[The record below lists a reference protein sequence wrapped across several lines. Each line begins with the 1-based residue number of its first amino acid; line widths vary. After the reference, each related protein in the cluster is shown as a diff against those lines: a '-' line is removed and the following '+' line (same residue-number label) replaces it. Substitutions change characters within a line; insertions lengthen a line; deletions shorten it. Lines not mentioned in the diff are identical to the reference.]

1 VTDGRKGALEMLKNT
16 DLKYVPDMSVCP
28 TSLLLFLL
36 PISSILPFFV
46 PRRQSFNLK
55 SISVVSSFSFS
66 CLFRTAVLKNLP
78 SVCCVTS
85 SKQKSS
91 VWAELAVW
99 CLCYAFPFPGSG
111 RDPHDSHLYLHAPFA
126 YYNRT
131 RRYVGLRITK
141 TTQKIRTTIT
151 QKPLQQEWN
160 SATRNRLEQNLL
172 RLLDP

>member
-1 VTDGRKGALEMLKNT
+1 MFKNT
-16 DLKYVPDMSVCP
+16 SLKYVPDMSVCP
-28 TSLLLFLL
+28 TSLLLFLS
-36 PISSILPFFV
+36 PVSSILPFFV
-46 PRRQSFNLK
+46 PRRQSFSLK

-66 CLFRTAVLKNLP
+66 CSFHTAVRLLCH
-78 SVCCVTS
+78 VWQT
-85 SKQKSS
+85 KSS

-126 YYNRT
+126 CYNRT
-131 RRYVGLRITK
+131 RRYAGLRITK

-160 SATRNRLEQNLL
+160 SAT
-172 RLLDP
+172 